1 MRDSPSENESQDPVR
16 TELGP
21 TEDKSQALVRTVQAL
36 ERTESGPRENRVRLY
51 KDGTQ
56 GQ

>member
-21 TEDKSQALVRTVQAL
+21 TEDKSQALVRTGSGSSANGVGPT
-36 ERTESGPRENRVRLY
+36 RTG
-51 KDGTQ
+51 
-56 GQ
+56 